1 MSFDIRQGTIRAYSR
16 TCSVIPPTAC
26 ATYTSHGD
34 RGHTTRGR
42 SSLLTRLFNKLS
54 LLDPTTPS
62 MSAEPQPHLG
72 VGRLACRQ
80 TICQARP
87 MTDAVAADG
96 GNLADSS
103 RLSARSRMC
112 PRSMVDFSDEDAG
125 LSVPSQGLERG
136 PKAYPD
142 LMERGDG

>member
-1 MSFDIRQGTIRAYSR
+1 
-16 TCSVIPPTAC
+16 
-26 ATYTSHGD
+26 
-34 RGHTTRGR
+34 
-42 SSLLTRLFNKLS
+42 
-54 LLDPTTPS
+54 
-62 MSAEPQPHLG
+62 
-72 VGRLACRQ
+72 
-80 TICQARP
+80 